1 MKRHTQNIHYDQCRQ
16 QSKIDLSFQFQFS
29 SNPLLLRQSCN
40 ARRRAPL
47 RLHRV
52 QLSLI
57 RSPQSLCVRLVR
69 HRNLSRHQ
77 ECDIGYIS
85 LAHLSTMTAIP
96 TIPTITHRVS
106 PLPRALFAVLR
117 PNRLFS
123 TCVTMVWGPT
133 ISASFV
139 ILEIPGVWLVAGEV
153 DDACASHPE
162 KFRHLLNPT
171 VAGISHLTM
180 HPHASPFLEKVWGD
194 PEGAGL
200 ARVDL
205 RYLVSFPDWSLPP
218 FFLRPAQLWAGSD
231 MKRIAQ
237 SGPLQA
243 VNWGRFMV
251 ILLPTLTQEKL
262 AKEGRRLSSEHT
274 YFTPT
279 FFFQSSKNSWRQPAE
294 VSETIPN

>member
-40 ARRRAPL
+40 ASRRAPL

-96 TIPTITHRVS
+96 TITHRVS

-139 ILEIPGVWLVAGEV
+139 ILEIPGVWLVAGSLGRLMMH
-153 DDACASHPE
+153 AHPTRRSSGTYGGWNIP
-162 KFRHLLNPT
+162 FNN
-171 VAGISHLTM
+171 A
-180 HPHASPFLEKVWGD
+180 PHASPFLEKVWGD

-205 RYLVSFPDWSLPP
+205 RYLVSFPDWSLRP
-218 FFLRPAQLWAGSD
+218 FFLRPARLWAGSD

-251 ILLPTLTQEKL
+251 ILL
-262 AKEGRRLSSEHT
+262 
-274 YFTPT
+274 
-279 FFFQSSKNSWRQPAE
+279 
-294 VSETIPN
+294 